1 MALSTSF
8 RLSAGFAALWAI
20 ATAAV
25 LGLVFWQTALYLDRS
40 VDQVISTDAQG
51 LSEAYRQDGL
61 GGLVDTIRGRILRG
75 TPADALYLVGDS
87 TGRRLAGNIDVAPS
101 VAAARGWTTVP
112 LERDGRKTQA
122 RIYIAP
128 VPEGF
133 VLLVGRDVT
142 ERLELRSRIVE
153 ALALGLLLAA
163 GIATLA
169 TLLFR
174 RLVRRQVAGV
184 AATAS
189 GIMAGDLAA
198 RVPSDGSGDAF
209 DALAGTL
216 NTMLERIQFLMEGM
230 RQVSNDVAH
239 DLRTPL
245 AALRGRL
252 ERLVPAAA
260 ADETVREGL
269 QDALVD
275 IDGILRTFESLL
287 RIAAIDAGTQRKA
300 FADFDLAEMMRSI
313 AGIYEPLAEDAE
325 RPLTVQAPLNLSF
338 HGDRQL
344 LAQALANLVDNA
356 VKHGA
361 GPIIV
366 AVEPGDQA
374 VRLGVTDR
382 GPGVP
387 SEERSR
393 VVERFYRREPA
404 RATEGSGLG
413 LALVAAVARLHGGR
427 LELEDNVPG
436 LRATLVLPV
445 GGPKA
450 AQAA

>member
-51 LSEAYRQDGL
+51 LSEVYRQDGL
-61 GGLVDTIRGRILRG
+61 SGLVDTIRGRMLRG
-75 TPADALYLVGDS
+75 APREALYLVGDS

-101 VAAARGWTTVP
+101 VAATRGWTTVP

-122 RIYIAP
+122 RVYIAA
-128 VPEGF
+128 VREGF
-133 VLLVGRDVT
+133 VLVVGRDVT
-142 ERLELRSRIVE
+142 ERLELRRRIVE

-189 GIMAGDLAA
+189 GIMAGDLSA

-252 ERLVPAAA
+252 ERLVHAAS

-269 QDALVD
+269 QEALID

-356 VKHGA
+356 VKHAA
-361 GPIIV
+361 GPIAI
-366 AVEPGDQA
+366 AAEASEQA
-374 VRLGVTDR
+374 IRLSVTDR

-387 SEERSR
+387 AEERSR

-427 LELEDNVPG
+427 LELDDNVPG
-436 LRATLVLPV
+436 LRATLVLPAAP
-445 GGPKA
+445 PKA
-450 AQAA
+450 A